1 VEGISSYIDQAMI
14 GGVLTGLL
22 VGVGILWLLYAQNSL
37 WRLSLEDRAG
47 ASLRHVEERFG
58 LTRVPPGFGPQ
69 VRSRGSVGNW
79 QVELAIRGGIRGDR
93 VDLKARGPA
102 GVIRQRGSLER
113 VMGDLDVWLMDH
125 LDLLH
130 EE

>member
-14 GGVLTGLL
+14 GGILTGLL

-47 ASLRHVEERFG
+47 AALRHVEERFG
-58 LTRVPPGFGPQ
+58 LTRVPAGFGPR
-69 VRSRGSVGNW
+69 VKSRGIVGSW
-79 QVELAIRGGIRGDR
+79 EVELAIRGGILGVR
-93 VDLKARGPA
+93 VDLKAKGPA
-102 GVIRQRGSLER
+102 GVIRQRGPLEP
-113 VMGDLDVWLMDH
+113 VVGDLDVWLLDH
-125 LDLLH
+125 LDLLY